1 MIREI
6 LNGGLKEVTV
16 VPRSAA
22 VRVVSKADGHKETG
36 DDNLL
41 CAAGNVVDVVAQSH
55 KEVKEELRS
64 AVEHLQLHGPTSLEG
79 AATADDES
87 EVMGPEF
94 RVRIGSVGVGIAS
107 GCQDGAALDTRL
119 CIVEWLARSG
129 EEYRKWSP

>member
-1 MIREI
+1 M
-6 LNGGLKEVTV
+6 LLFGLLVKLMRHEKT
-16 VPRSAA
+16 S
-22 VRVVSKADGHKETG
+22 DEY
-36 DDNLL
+36 LL